1 MKKGCHQKSKI
12 QPVILLSHY
21 FYLLY
26 DSMNFMRIYPA
37 IAFHEHKN
45 LPLLMLAGLLML
57 GVSMAY
63 FPNDSSRESH
73 ELK

>member
-45 LPLLMLAGLLML
+45 LPPLTL
-57 GVSMAY
+57 GVSMPY